1 MKYIILFTIFLLNTA
16 YNQTQESIYERV
28 NLAKSYVEAG
38 FIEDAVEV
46 YKNIISTQT
55 DILGQ
60 NNLELVKI
68 LFSISDLYLSL
79 NKTDSS
85 EVYLKRALDIQYY
98 NFLNKQKLYIPTY
111 EKLKNIY
118 LLNSDSTQA
127 SEIDSILVMLHALD
141 NESIY
146 IKSDSLFLAKLY
158 KSFKLANSFFT

>member
-16 YNQTQESIYERV
+16 YNQTQESIYERI

-38 FIEDAVEV
+38 FKEDAVEV
-46 YKNIISTQT
+46 YKNIISMQT

-85 EVYLKRALDIQYY
+85 
-98 NFLNKQKLYIPTY
+98 
-111 EKLKNIY
+111 
-118 LLNSDSTQA
+118 
-127 SEIDSILVMLHALD
+127 
-141 NESIY
+141 
-146 IKSDSLFLAKLY
+146 
-158 KSFKLANSFFT
+158 